1 MIKFVGG
8 NFVSGIAST
17 GTYDVSLTE
26 LTGGIDTAARV
37 GDFVVAHT
45 AYSAGTGSVS
55 STGVSGS
62 DTNLYTNL
70 YKAAVA
76 ETIDP
81 SACVAYKY
89 LTADAD
95 LASVTV
101 FGTVTAGYGRIG
113 MVSVWRGVDSV
124 TPLIA
129 SQSGA
134 NSGTNSPLPVFAA
147 VTPTIPGSVVLEVG
161 TCSLTSAVQLVVG
174 ANYTNAVGCLHIG
187 SGTAKSGI
195 AGRIGYRFWPGYA
208 AETPASMTGPTDTNA
223 EGFIAHSLVL
233 NPVANKSVFTTSNT

>member
-8 NFVSGIAST
+8 NFVSGLAST
-17 GTYDVSLTE
+17 GTYDVSLTA
-26 LTGGIDTAARV
+26 LTGGIDTAARA

-62 DTNLYTNL
+62 DGNLYTVL

-76 ETIDP
+76 EAIDP

-89 LTADAD
+89 LTAED
-95 LASVTV
+95 ASVKV

-113 MVSVWRGVDSV
+113 MVSVWRNVNPV

-174 ANYTNAVGCLHIG
+174 ANYTSAVGCLNIG

-195 AGRIGYRFWPGYA
+195 AGRIGYRFWSGYA

-233 NPVANKSVFTTSNT
+233 NPKANINSFTTSNV